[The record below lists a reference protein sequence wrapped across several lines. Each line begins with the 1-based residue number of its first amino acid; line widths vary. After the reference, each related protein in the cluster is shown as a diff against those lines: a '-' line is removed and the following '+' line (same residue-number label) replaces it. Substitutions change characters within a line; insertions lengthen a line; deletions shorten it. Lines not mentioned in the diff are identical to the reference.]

1 VVSRSFAI
9 TTNQKKTNAP
19 LAGHRNW
26 LKAQHQRD
34 ESLFEP
40 TVDLSYGI
48 YVLLAP
54 SLSEAKTL
62 VTEDYVRGIGT
73 MECWNVTHTARS
85 GLNGPTVAAVERMA
99 VQDKKS

>member
-1 VVSRSFAI
+1 MVSRSFAI

-26 LKAQHQRD
+26 LKAQHPAGRVT
-34 ESLFEP
+34 FRAYI
-40 TVDLSYGI
+40 DLSYGI

-62 VTEDYVRGIGT
+62 VTEDPT
-73 MECWNVTHTARS
+73 MLEALELWSA
-85 GLNGPTVAAVERMA
+85 GM
-99 VQDKKS
+99 